1 MVHGRRP
8 RDCQQRSSPA
18 HLYPHEPF
26 PPAVLLLTAAQRSSC
41 SLFKNTFVLILSK
54 PHCQDDDLSNAHTE
68 KFQATSQFHTC
79 SPKQGCLSL
88 QQIIPYSHLDFS
100 TLFCLSFQIISTSAA
115 ETTNINYFLQELC
128 IDFLR
133 RISFFFPH
141 TRLVQI
147 LFPYLMGLTRCGQWC
162 H

>member
-100 TLFCLSFQIISTSAA
+100 TLFCLAFQIISTSAA

-133 RISFFFPH
+133 RISFFFP
-141 TRLVQI
+141 I
-147 LFPYLMGLTRCGQWC
+147 LDWSKSCSLI
-162 H
+162 